1 MIGNWKRTLI
11 CTLLCICLLLPLSAL
26 ADAGSFSGGSDYGS
40 GSSDFGSSWDDDD
53 SYAGG
58 SYVDGDSSGG
68 GFFSFLVVAGI
79 IVFIIITQNKR
90 RRILQQTGV
99 GAAPTGAA
107 LLQPM
112 STFLRLD
119 PDFNE
124 AAFKE
129 KLSNLYV
136 QMQNAWQAKDFEPMR
151 PYFTD
156 ALYSQFVR
164 QLDALKQNRR
174 TNYVERIAVLD
185 VTLRGWYKDAVNDKI
200 VASIRTRIV
209 DYTLDDGTGKL
220 VSGSTTIERFME
232 YEWTLVRSSEQTT
245 ETTKEKSSVHCPYCG
260 APMSI
265 NQTARCEYCGSVV
278 TVKNYG
284 WAIAQIKG
292 ISQRSR

>member
-1 MIGNWKRTLI
+1 MIKNWMRVFL
-11 CTLLCICLLLPLSAL
+11 CVLLCTCLLFPLCAL
-26 ADAGSFSGGSDYGS
+26 ADAGSFSGDSDYG
-40 GSSDFGSSWDDDD
+40 GSSDWGSSWDDDSD
-53 SYAGG
+53 YSSG
-58 SYVDGDSSGG
+58 SYVYSDSNGGG

-79 IVFIIITQNKR
+79 IVFIIIVQNKKN
-90 RRILQQTGV
+90 RIVRQQA
-99 GAAPTGAA
+99 GAAHTDAA

-119 PDFNE
+119 PNFNE

-156 ALYSQFVR
+156 VLFSQFAR
-164 QLDALKQNRR
+164 QLDVLKQNRR

-185 VTLRGWYKDAVNDKI
+185 VALRGWYKDAVNDKI
-200 VASIRTRIV
+200 VAAVRTRIV
-209 DYTLDDGTGKL
+209 DYTVDDATGKIL
-220 VSGSTTIERFME
+220 SGSNTKERFME
-232 YEWTLVRSSEQTT
+232 YEWTLVRSSGGQTKT
-245 ETTKEKSSVHCPYCG
+245 ADEKSSVHCPYCG

-265 NQTARCEYCGSVV
+265 NQTAKCPYCGSVV
-278 TVKNYG
+278 TVKDYD

-292 ISQRSR
+292 ISQQSR